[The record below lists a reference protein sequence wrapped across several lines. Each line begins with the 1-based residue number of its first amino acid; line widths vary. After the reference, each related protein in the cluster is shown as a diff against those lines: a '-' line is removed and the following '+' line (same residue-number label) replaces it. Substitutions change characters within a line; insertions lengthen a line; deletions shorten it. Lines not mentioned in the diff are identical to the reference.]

1 MMKMIVKMMIIMMTM
16 LMMAMIIVLLMMITM
31 MTMMIISI
39 SPLPSSPMFPT
50 WGPPHRNPV
59 MKVDRHGGI
68 QNPFQIIQ
76 KIILYLKIFKFN
88 SIKYLKSFLP
98 PVFPPQP
105 QARFPF
111 PFFFGFFT
119 FVHIAFSSSHRFYIE
134 FDVHF
139 FFITLNLVWFS
150 FSHTRLRSI

>member
-1 MMKMIVKMMIIMMTM
+1 M
-16 LMMAMIIVLLMMITM
+16 
-31 MTMMIISI
+31 
-39 SPLPSSPMFPT
+39 
-50 WGPPHRNPV
+50 

-119 FVHIAFSSSHRFYIE
+119 FVHIAISSSHRFYIE

-139 FFITLNLVWFS
+139 FFITLNLVFL
-150 FSHTRLRSI
+150 FSHQVKIHLILHLVLHLLFLQHLFGPFTSLKTIFL

>member
-1 MMKMIVKMMIIMMTM
+1 M
-16 LMMAMIIVLLMMITM
+16 
-31 MTMMIISI
+31 
-39 SPLPSSPMFPT
+39 
-50 WGPPHRNPV
+50 

-111 PFFFGFFT
+111 PFFFGFFN

-150 FSHTRLRSI
+150 FSHTRLRSIKFFIWFCISCFYSISLVRSPLLKQFFCRICLVDNQIGDI

>member
-1 MMKMIVKMMIIMMTM
+1 M
-16 LMMAMIIVLLMMITM
+16 
-31 MTMMIISI
+31 
-39 SPLPSSPMFPT
+39 
-50 WGPPHRNPV
+50 
-59 MKVDRHGGI
+59 MKVDRHVGI

-119 FVHIAFSSSHRFYIE
+119 FVHIAFSSLHRFYIE
-134 FDVHF
+134 FDSLF
-139 FFITLNLVWFS
+139 FHHIRFGLVFL
-150 FSHTRLRSI
+150 FSHQVKIHLILHLVQHLLFFQHLFGPFISLKTIFFVASAGLIIKLVKNYLIV